1 MVLSSEDQYSD
12 RVVEDS
18 EHKEE
23 QEEENPIGS
32 VEGGLCK
39 AKLKERREF
48 VELDNVMHWNVWSQ
62 LENIFLVQE
71 QKKLALCTE
80 CCIARN

>member
-1 MVLSSEDQYSD
+1 MVLSSKDQYSD

-48 VELDNVMHWNVWSQ
+48 VELDNVMH
-62 LENIFLVQE
+62 
-71 QKKLALCTE
+71 
-80 CCIARN
+80 